1 MFTEIFLF
9 ELKYR
14 IKRPAT
20 WIYFG
25 VFLGLGFLMMY
36 ATAGKN
42 DAVSVAFGDSSRVL
56 ANAPYRLLQLVVS
69 IAIYG
74 TLIISAIV
82 GNPVFRDF
90 EHRMHPLMFTKP
102 ITKFGYLG
110 GRFLGSSVIA
120 VMVLLSIPLGLWLG
134 TISPWAQPDK
144 IGAFNLMAYIT
155 PTLLF
160 IIPNVIISGAIFFTM
175 ATLWRSMVPNYVG
188 CVVLLVLY
196 AVASGLAADLDN
208 KTLAALLDPIGT
220 QSFEEIT
227 RYWTPAEKNT
237 NLMPIGGLVL
247 MNRLLWTAFGLIIL
261 GIAFWRFKFTHVLT
275 ERKRKNTPE
284 PQQQEDVILLAEK
297 VTEEKEEAK
306 LASGQR
312 FSFPKPALSFSAGQT
327 FRQLLQLTRIE
338 FTSVVKNVFFIA
350 IVFTGMLFLFL
361 MSSQLGKIFDTP
373 VFPVTY
379 SVTSLLGAM
388 FGIFMLIV
396 IIFYAGEMI
405 WRERGAKM
413 NQITDAMPVNNGLFF
428 ASKLLALMAIQVL
441 MMFVVMIT
449 GILIQTFK
457 GYYNYELDVYFKML
471 FGVKLIYWWLLCVL
485 ALFVHVLV
493 NNKYVGH
500 FLVILVYILFNVAFP
515 NMGLQHNLFRFGS
528 DPGMMYSDMN
538 GFGHF
543 TGPFAWFML
552 YWSGFALLLVV
563 KSNLFFVRGTETAF
577 KVRRKLAWA
586 RFGGSMKL
594 LTVTGLVIF
603 LGTGSWIFYN
613 TNVLNDY
620 TTSKETE
627 KELVRYE
634 NTYGKYR
641 HIPQPKIVAVKAD
654 VDIFPET
661 RAVKV
666 AGTYILKNKTKTPI
680 DSFHVQY
687 PATITLSKLEF
698 SRTAKRVVD
707 DKKLGYVIMKT
718 DQPLLPGD
726 SLTMT
731 FALESTPEGFT
742 ERTGGTQVVYN
753 GTFFNSSYMPSIG
766 YSEDGEIGDKDT
778 REKYG
783 LPAKPHFPSLY
794 DTTTY
799 YTNPL
804 AADADWIRFE
814 ATVST
819 SDDQVAIAPGY
830 LEKEW
835 KANGR
840 HYFNYKM
847 DVPILNFY
855 SFLSARYE
863 VKRDKWND
871 VNIEIFYHK
880 THGYNVDRMIRS
892 IKKSLDYYSKNFTPY
907 QHKQVRIIEF
917 PRYQTFAQSFPNT
930 IPYSEGIGFIANID
944 DKDPE
949 SIDYVFYVIAHEVAH
964 QWWGHQVVGA
974 KTQGATFIIE
984 TMAQYSSLMVMEKE
998 YGAEKMKKF
1007 LKYEMDNYLR
1017 GRSGEA
1023 ENERPLMLVE
1033 NQQYIHY
1040 NKGSVLMYALKD
1052 YIGEDSL
1059 NKALRGFLQKNAFQ
1073 AAPYTQSLE
1082 FVDCLRKAT
1091 PDSLKY
1097 IITDLF
1103 ETITLY
1109 ENKASGFTSK
1119 KQPDGTY
1126 KVTITVEAQKL
1137 RADSLGNEKEIA
1149 VNDWIDIGVFSRDK
1163 KTLYLQKHHI
1173 TGKKTEIEVTVNGKP
1188 FECGID
1194 PLNKLID
1201 RHPDDNTIDQAKQ
1214 YVNTISKQ
1222 K

>member
-25 VFLGLGFLMMY
+25 VFLGISFWYMY
-36 ATAGKN
+36 ITAGKN
-42 DAVSVAFGDSSRVL
+42 DAMNIAFGDSSKVL
-56 ANAPYRLLQLVVS
+56 ANSPYRIMQL
-69 IAIYG
+69 IAGIAFMG

-82 GNPVFRDF
+82 GNPVYRDF
-90 EHRMHPLMFTKP
+90 EHRTHSLMFTKP
-102 ITKFGYLG
+102 ISKFGYLG

-144 IGAFNLMAYIT
+144 IGAFNIMAYIT

-188 CVVLLVLY
+188 CVVLLILY
-196 AVASGLAADLDN
+196 GVAGAFAADLDN
-208 KTLAALLDPIGT
+208 KTLAALLDPMGS
-220 QSFEEIT
+220 QAFDDIT
-227 RYWTPAEKNT
+227 RYWTPAEKSHK
-237 NLMPIGGLVL
+237 LISVDGLVL
-247 MNRLLWTAFGLIIL
+247 LNRLIWIGFGVLLL
-261 GIAFWRFKFTHVLT
+261 GICFWRFKFTHVLAD
-275 ERKRKNTPE
+275 RKRKNIQAP
-284 PQQQEDVILLAEK
+284 PQEDFLLE
-297 VTEEKEEAK
+297 EEKTAATGEEQK
-306 LASGQR
+306 TSGQR
-312 FSFPKPALSFSAGQT
+312 FSFPKVALDFSGRQSVK
-327 FRQLLQLTRIE
+327 QLLQLTRIE
-338 FTSVVKNVFFIA
+338 FLAVVKNIFFIA
-350 IVFTGMLFLFL
+350 IVFAGMLFLFL

-373 VFPVTY
+373 VFPVTH
-379 SVTSLLGAM
+379 SVTSLLGAI

-396 IIFYAGEMI
+396 IVFYAGEMI

-413 NQITDAMPVNNGLFF
+413 NQITDALPVNNGLFF
-428 ASKLLALMAIQVL
+428 ASKLLALMLIQVL
-441 MMFVVMIT
+441 MMVVVMLT

-457 GYYNYELDVYFKML
+457 GYYNYELDVYIKVL
-471 FGVKLIYWWLLCVL
+471 FGEKLIYWWLLCVL

-500 FLVILVYILFNVAFP
+500 FFVILIQVLIVFVFP
-515 NMGLQHNLFRFGS
+515 AIGLQHNLFRYGS
-528 DPGMMYSDMN
+528 DPGMVYSDMN

-543 TGPFAWFML
+543 VGPFVWFML
-552 YWSGFALLLVV
+552 YWVGFALLLVV
-563 KSNLFFVRGTETAF
+563 KSNLFFVRGTETTF

-586 RFGGSMKL
+586 RFGGSMKMLTL
-594 LTVTGLVIF
+594 LGAVIF
-603 LGTGSWIFYN
+603 LGTGAWIFYN
-613 TNVLNDY
+613 TNVLNEY
-620 TTSKETE
+620 TSEKETE

-634 NTYGKYR
+634 TTYGKYR
-641 HIPQPKIVAVKAD
+641 KSPQPKIVDVNIKA
-654 VDIFPET
+654 DIFPET

-666 AGTYILKNKTKTPI
+666 SGTYILKNKTKTPI

-687 PATITLSKLEF
+687 FSSIELRKLEF
-698 SRTAKRVVD
+698 SRPSKRVVD
-707 DKKLGYVIMKT
+707 DKKLGYVIIKT
-718 DQPLLPGD
+718 DQPLQPGD
-726 SLTMT
+726 SLAMT
-731 FALESTPEGFT
+731 FALDAIPEGFT
-742 ERTGGTQVVYN
+742 ETTGGTQVVHN
-753 GTFFNSSYMPSIG
+753 GTFFNSGFMPSIG
-766 YSEDGEIGDKDT
+766 YSEDAELGDKET
-778 REKYG
+778 RRKYN
-783 LPAKPHFPSLY
+783 LPAKPHSPSVY

-799 YTNPL
+799 YNNPL
-804 AADADWIRFE
+804 AGDADWIRFE

-830 LEKEW
+830 LQKDWKE
-835 KANGR
+835 NGR
-840 HYFNYKM
+840 HYFHYKM

-871 VNIEIFYHK
+871 VSIEIFYHK
-880 THGYNVDRMIRS
+880 THGYNVDRMINS
-892 IKKSLDYYSKNFTPY
+892 IKKSLDYFSKNFTPY

-917 PRYQTFAQSFPNT
+917 PRYQMFAQSFPNT
-930 IPYSEGIGFIANID
+930 IPFSEGIGFIANIN

-949 SIDYVFYVIAHEVAH
+949 SIDYVFYVTSHEVAH

-998 YGAEKMKKF
+998 YGADKMKKF

-1059 NKALRGFLQKNAFQ
+1059 NAALRRYLQKNAFQ
-1073 AAPYTQSLE
+1073 AAPYTNSLE
-1082 FVDCLRKAT
+1082 FVECLRSAT

-1109 ENKASGFTSK
+1109 ENKVTDFAVK
-1119 KQPDGTY
+1119 KQADSTY
-1126 KVTITVEAQKL
+1126 KVTINIEAQKL
-1137 RADSLGNEKEIA
+1137 RADSLGNESEIKI
-1149 VNDWIDIGVFSRDK
+1149 NDWIDVGVFSKDK

-1173 TGKKTEIEVTVNGKP
+1173 TAKTTTVEVLVKGKP

-1194 PLNKLID
+1194 PFNKLID
-1201 RHPDDNTIDQAKQ
+1201 RHPDDNNLDQAKR
-1214 YVNTISKQ
+1214 YVKTMSKQ